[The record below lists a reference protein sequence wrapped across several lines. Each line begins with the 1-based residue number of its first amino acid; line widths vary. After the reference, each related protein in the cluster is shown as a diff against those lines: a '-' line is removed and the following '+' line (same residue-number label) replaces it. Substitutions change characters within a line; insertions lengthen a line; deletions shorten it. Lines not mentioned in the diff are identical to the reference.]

1 VTAGRAVLLVAAL
14 AASGAGCLRQR
25 PDAAAAARAAL
36 TSVAYVRR
44 SFQSSLA
51 GCTDPASHAPTPCV
65 RIDVEYV
72 EATRATVELARA
84 VAGFVAETVLRP
96 AGDGPPPSSV
106 EALRDELYDRYRERQ
121 QAFPDYRVPWQL
133 QRAVTVAC
141 NTPRVQGLV
150 ASDRSFT
157 GGASEI
163 DRVDY
168 RSFDTL
174 SGARLGVDAIVAPEQ
189 RSAFSDEVE
198 RRFRE
203 ARRIAPGQ
211 SLTAAGFTFPGGRFA
226 TTDNLLVCPDA
237 LTFRWNPGEVAPGIF
252 GPTEVVVPRAE
263 VEGLLR
269 ACASL

>member
-1 VTAGRAVLLVAAL
+1 RK
-14 AASGAGCLRQR
+14 R
-25 PDAAAAARAAL
+25 PGAAAAARAAL

-65 RIDVEYV
+65 RIDIEYV

-84 VAGFVAETVLRP
+84 VAGFVAGTVLRP
-96 AGDGPPPSSV
+96 AGDGPPAPSV
-106 EALRDELYDRYRERQ
+106 EALRDELYERYRERQ
-121 QAFPDYRVPWQL
+121 QAFPDYRIPWQVE
-133 QRAVTVAC
+133 RTVTVAC

-150 ASDRSFT
+150 GGDRSFT
-157 GGASEI
+157 GGASGI

-174 SGARLGVDAIVAPEQ
+174 SGARLGVDALVAPEQ
-189 RSAFSDEVE
+189 RNAFIDEVE

-211 SLTAAGFTFPGGRFA
+211 SL
-226 TTDNLLVCPDA
+226 
-237 LTFRWNPGEVAPGIF
+237 
-252 GPTEVVVPRAE
+252 
-263 VEGLLR
+263 
-269 ACASL
+269 